1 MSDKLNLIA
10 TIAKQDMFSTFTRLM
25 EASGTNDVFNGD
37 GPFTVFAPTN
47 DAFAKLPDATMTE
60 LINENGHS
68 KLKALLS
75 YHILPGRV
83 MAGNMISVPTRKAF
97 SGEELMFTDV
107 NGLKVNG
114 ASVQA
119 RNLDATNGVVH
130 ALDTVLKPTRIP
142 AVAPSAR
149 QLVTPTAIAG
159 RSLKAVPTAPAPAT
173 LTAVPAPDVST
184 VAPTSPDA
192 AAARADIKSIL

>member
-1 MSDKLNLIA
+1 MSDKSNLTA
-10 TIAKQDMFSTFTRLM
+10 TIANQDMFSTFTRLM
-25 EASGTNDVFNGD
+25 EASGTNDIFKGE

-47 DAFAKLPDATMTE
+47 DAFAKLPDSTMTE
-60 LINENGHS
+60 LINETGHS

-119 RNLDATNGVVH
+119 RNLDATNGVIH

-142 AVAPSAR
+142 TAVASTGP
-149 QLVTPTAIAG
+149 LVTPTAIGA
-159 RSLKAVPTAPAPAT
+159 RS
-173 LTAVPAPDVST
+173 LTAVPNSAAATATS
-184 VAPTSPDA
+184 SPDA
-192 AAARADIKSIL
+192 APVAPARADSSSIL